1 MTVEGHGIPLQGW
14 NVLELDNGN
23 GCTTLSI
30 LNFHQWQFWLCVSYQ
45 SKKKK
50 AKQVKNKQKTKTKS
64 PE

>member
-50 AKQVKNKQKTKTKS
+50 AK
-64 PE
+64 